1 MEFEGDKPVSEA
13 ERHMAQSRQVT
24 MQPVHADVVPDDLPA
39 EAVAA
44 AHLDGTVI
52 ANVTGD
58 IEQDTPL
65 VRPLAAVLAAADA
78 SHKAHTGRIVLTV
91 IGLALF
97 VLVII
102 FIIFQK

>member
-24 MQPVHADVVPDDLPA
+24 LQPVHADVVPDDLPT

-44 AHLDGTVI
+44 AHLDGSVI
-52 ANVTGD
+52 ANIPGD

-65 VRPLAAVLAAADA
+65 VQPLTSILAAAGSSPKGHA
-78 SHKAHTGRIVLTV
+78 GRIVLTV